1 MRAREFIVE
10 MDRRG
15 FLKGL
20 AGFAASAAVP
30 SSVVK
35 MLSTP
40 AGVSSLSTPAG
51 VSTLGIQAGLALL
64 KGVQD
69 HLGQWSGED
78 DDDYYDAH
86 DDMAY
91 ELGFSRDDDAKDADG
106 DDIGPTEQMWNLLA
120 LYDKNPEQAAQQLI
134 KHIQS
139 KAINPADVKASFKS
153 RADDPNDWRY
163 HDREDREEREQD
175 WYDDEPA
182 AATQAQQAVQQ
193 VATGPGTLARAAT
206 VAKAGID
213 KLSEPKDIQQMPA
226 KDMGRVEPT
235 AKLPA
240 PTKPEVE
247 LPVNVKQKQA
257 ELTKRQGDEVAES
270 ITVERDGITLKY
282 QFGANKQKL
291 KITASSNGRRLG
303 SAVFQNYGP
312 KDQPQFKGDQV
323 DVDERY
329 RGQGIATVMYDLAK
343 ELVGRIYPSPS
354 QTADGEAFWK
364 GKPVWEQ
371 ELNEFDP
378 GEGGFGPFKVYYE
391 QDYLIGQFPTYDEAK
406 GEVDF
411 LRDSDPKSA
420 THHWRIVDGTGE
432 TVWEYDIGDEIDYH
446 RHSKKFQRRP

>member
-1 MRAREFIVE
+1 
-10 MDRRG
+10 
-15 FLKGL
+15 
-20 AGFAASAAVP
+20 VP
-30 SSVVK
+30 APVAK
-35 MLSTP
+35 LLTTP
-40 AGVSSLSTPAG
+40 QGVSSLAGPAG
-51 VSTLGIQAGLALL
+51 VGALGIQAGLALL
-64 KGVQD
+64 KGVRD
-69 HLGQWSGED
+69 HLDQFTAED
-78 DDDYYDAH
+78 DDDYFEAGE
-86 DDMAY
+86 DMAY
-91 ELGFSRDDDAKDADG
+91 ELGFSHDDDAKDADG
-106 DDIGPTEQMWNLLA
+106 DDIGPVEQMYDLLD
-120 LYDKNPEQAAQQLI
+120 LYDSNPEQAAAQLV
-134 KHIQS
+134 KHIQA
-139 KAINPADVKASFKS
+139 KAIDPADIKASFRS

-163 HDREDREEREQD
+163 HDREEREKD
-175 WYDDEPA
+175 WYDDKPA
-182 AATQAQQAVQQ
+182 AATQPSVTN
-193 VATGPGTLARAAT
+193 VATAPGTLARAAT

-235 AKLPA
+235 ATLPA
-240 PTKPEVE
+240 PTRPEIE

-257 ELTKRQGDEVAES
+257 APVKQKDVAES
-270 ITVERDGITLKY
+270 TTVERDGITLKY
-282 QFGANKQKL
+282 QFGANRQKL
-291 KITASSNGRRLG
+291 KIVALSNGRRLG

-312 KDQPQFKGDQV
+312 TDRPEFKGDQV

-354 QTADGEAFWK
+354 QTQDGEAFWK

-371 ELNEFDP
+371 EQLTEFDP

-391 QDYLIGQFPTYDEAK
+391 QDYLVGQFSTYEEAK

>member
-35 MLSTP
+35 MLATP
-40 AGVSSLSTPAG
+40 AGVSSLVTPAG
-51 VSTLGIQAGLALL
+51 VSALGIQAGLALL

-69 HLGQWSGED
+69 HLEQWDGD
-78 DDDYYDAH
+78 DDDDLYDAQ

-91 ELGFSRDDDAKDADG
+91 ELGFNRIEDPDG
-106 DDIGPTEQMWNLLA
+106 DDQSATDQMFDLLN

-139 KAINPADVKASFKS
+139 NAIDPADIKASFTS

-163 HDREDREEREQD
+163 HDREEREKD

-193 VATGPGTLARAAT
+193 VATSPGALARAAT

-213 KLSEPKDIQQMPA
+213 KLSEPKAIQQMPA

-235 AKLPA
+235 ATLPA

-329 RGQGIATVMYDLAK
+329 RGQGIATVMYDLAR

-364 GKPVWEQ
+364 GKPVWEESLEYKHMNPEFAAKAVILFGLKGDKAYDDIKQ
-371 ELNEFDP
+371 LAIQMGQVREFRNLMNAANGMAFDEFDTNP
-378 GEGGFGPFKVYYE
+378 GDFKNWW
-391 QDYLIGQFPTYDEAK
+391 QFARDLFAK
-406 GEVDF
+406 F
-411 LRDSDPKSA
+411 A
-420 THHWRIVDGTGE
+420 
-432 TVWEYDIGDEIDYH
+432 
-446 RHSKKFQRRP
+446 Q

>member
-51 VSTLGIQAGLALL
+51 VSALGIQAGLALL

-91 ELGFSRDDDAKDADG
+91 ELGFSRDDNIKDADG
-106 DDIGPTEQMWNLLA
+106 DDIGPTEQMWDLLA
-120 LYDKNPEQAAQQLI
+120 LYDKNPEQAAAQLV
-134 KHIQS
+134 KHIQA
-139 KAINPADVKASFKS
+139 KAIDPADVKSTFTS

-163 HDREDREEREQD
+163 HDRKEREQD

-182 AATQAQQAVQQ
+182 VSAQQAVQK
-193 VATGPGTLARAAT
+193 VATGPGAIARAAT
-206 VAKAGID
+206 LAKAGID
-213 KLSEPKDIQQMPA
+213 KLSEPKDIQQMLP
-226 KDMGRVEPT
+226 KDTGRVDPT
-235 AKLPA
+235 AALPA
-240 PTKPEVE
+240 PTRPEIE
-247 LPVNVKQKQA
+247 LPVNVKQKVKQG
-257 ELTKRQGDEVAES
+257 EQLT
-270 ITVERDGITLKY
+270 
-282 QFGANKQKL
+282 
-291 KITASSNGRRLG
+291 
-303 SAVFQNYGP
+303 
-312 KDQPQFKGDQV
+312 
-323 DVDERY
+323 
-329 RGQGIATVMYDLAK
+329 
-343 ELVGRIYPSPS
+343 
-354 QTADGEAFWK
+354 
-364 GKPVWEQ
+364 
-371 ELNEFDP
+371 EFDP

-391 QDYLIGQFPTYDEAK
+391 GNYLIGQFPTFEEAK

-411 LRDSDPKSA
+411 RRDADPKSA

-446 RHSKKFQRRP
+446 RRSKKFQRRP

>member
-40 AGVSSLSTPAG
+40 AGVSSLVTPAG
-51 VSTLGIQAGLALL
+51 VSALGIQAGVALL
-64 KGVQD
+64 KGILD
-69 HLGQWSGED
+69 HLNQWSGED
-78 DDDYYDAH
+78 DDDYFEAWE
-86 DDMAY
+86 DMAL
-91 ELGFSRDDDAKDADG
+91 ELGFNSDDEDYDDPLGDLMELYHKD
-106 DDIGPTEQMWNLLA
+106 P
-120 LYDKNPEQAAQQLI
+120 KQAAEQLI

-139 KAINPADVKASFKS
+139 KAVDPADIKASFKS
-153 RADDPNDWRY
+153 RADDPSDWRY
-163 HDREDREEREQD
+163 QWKQKHPTPELTGGYNTR
-175 WYDDEPA
+175 
-182 AATQAQQAVQQ
+182 ATSAQQAQQAVQQ
-193 VATGPGTLARAAT
+193 VATGPGALARAAT

-213 KLSEPKDIQQMPA
+213 KLAEPKDIQQMPA
-226 KDMGRVEPT
+226 KDTGRVDPT
-235 AKLPA
+235 AALPA
-240 PTKPEVE
+240 PTRPEIE

-446 RHSKKFQRRP
+446 RHSRKFQRRP

>member
-1 MRAREFIVE
+1 MRAREFIIE

-20 AGFAASAAVP
+20 AGLAASAAVP

-40 AGVSSLSTPAG
+40 AGVSSLVTPAG
-51 VSTLGIQAGLALL
+51 VSALGIQAGLALL
-64 KGVQD
+64 KGVQN
-69 HLGQWSGED
+69 HLEQWDAED
-78 DDDYYDAH
+78 DDDLYDAQ

-91 ELGFSRDDDAKDADG
+91 ELGFNRIEDPDG
-106 DDIGPTEQMWNLLA
+106 DDQSATDQMFDLLN

-139 KAINPADVKASFKS
+139 NAIDPADIKASFTS

-163 HDREDREEREQD
+163 HDREEREKD
-175 WYDDEPA
+175 WYDDEPEVS
-182 AATQAQQAVQQ
+182 TEPSVSN
-193 VATGPGTLARAAT
+193 VATAPGTLARAAT

-213 KLSEPKDIQQMPA
+213 KLSSLNKLASPAQQG
-226 KDMGRVEPT
+226 KT
-235 AKLPA
+235 ATALAA
-240 PTKPEVE
+240 PTQPEIE

-257 ELTKRQGDEVAES
+257 ELAKRQGDEVAES
-270 ITVERDGITLKY
+270 TTVERDGITLKY

-291 KITASSNGRRLG
+291 KITALSNGRRLG

-312 KDQPQFKGDQV
+312 KDRPEFKGDQV

-354 QTADGEAFWK
+354 QTRDGEAFWK

-391 QDYLIGQFPTYDEAK
+391 QDYLIGQFPTYEEAK

-420 THHWRIVDGTGE
+420 THHWKIVDGTGE
-432 TVWEYDIGDEIDYH
+432 TVWEYDIGNDIDDW
-446 RHSKKFQRRP
+446 RRSQKFQRRP